1 MNYLDKIVAR
11 KREEV
16 AEAKAAMPIEAVK
29 ASMANAPA
37 PQPFAQSI
45 MGRNGIISEFKR
57 RSPSKGLIHK
67 GDISPKEVVPGY
79 CAAGVSAISCL
90 TDKDFF
96 GGSLADLRE
105 AVAAA
110 NQFGVPVLRKD
121 FVIDEYQVYE
131 ARANG
136 ASAILL
142 IAAILTRDECR
153 HLALTAKELGMEV
166 LLELHNED
174 EVGYVSEG
182 VTVAGINNRDL
193 RTFNVDLEHSIRV
206 SHLLPKGLPRIS
218 ESGIGGVEDMRHLRA
233 AGFDGFLVGECFM
246 REANPGEACK
256 ALCAELGER
265 PQRLK

>member
-16 AEAKAAMPIEAVK
+16 AEAKAATPIEAVK
-29 ASMANAPA
+29 AMMADAPA
-37 PQPFAQSI
+37 PQPFAQNI
-45 MGRNGIISEFKR
+45 MERNGIISEFKR
-57 RSPSKGLIHK
+57 KSPSKGQIHS
-67 GDISPKEVVPGY
+67 GAISPSEVVPGY
-79 CAAGVSAISCL
+79 CEAGVSAISCL
-90 TDKDFF
+90 TDHDFF

-110 NQFGVPVLRKD
+110 NKYGVPVLRKD
-121 FVIDEYQVYE
+121 FVIDEYQIYE
-131 ARANG
+131 ACANG

-142 IAAILTRDECR
+142 IAAILTREECSR
-153 HLALTAKELGMEV
+153 FALTAKLLGMEV

-182 VTVAGINNRDL
+182 VTVAGINNRNL

-206 SHLLPKGLPRIS
+206 SHLLPEGMPRIS
-218 ESGIGGVEDMRHLRA
+218 ESGIRGVEDMRHLRS

-256 ALCAELGER
+256 ALCAELG
-265 PQRLK
+265 KKS

>member
-16 AEAKAAMPIEAVK
+16 AEAKKSMPIEMVK
-29 ASMANAPA
+29 ASIESAPA
-37 PQPFAQSI
+37 PQPFARSI
-45 MGRNGIISEFKR
+45 MERNGIISEFKR
-57 RSPSKGLIHK
+57 QSPSKGLIHQ
-67 GDISPKEVVPGY
+67 GDISPEEVVPGY
-79 CAAGVSAISCL
+79 CEAGVSAISCL
-90 TDKDFF
+90 TDHDFF

-110 NQFGVPVLRKD
+110 NKYGVPVLRKD

-136 ASAILL
+136 ASVILL
-142 IAAILTRDECR
+142 IAAILTHDECR
-153 HLALTAKELGMEV
+153 RLALTAKELGMEV

-174 EVGYVSEG
+174 ELGYVTEG

-206 SHLLPKGLPRIS
+206 SHLLPEGMPRIS
-218 ESGIGGVEDMRHLRA
+218 ESGIRGVEDMRHLRT

-246 REANPGEACK
+246 REDNPGEACK
-256 ALCAELGER
+256 ALCAELSK
-265 PQRLK
+265 QA